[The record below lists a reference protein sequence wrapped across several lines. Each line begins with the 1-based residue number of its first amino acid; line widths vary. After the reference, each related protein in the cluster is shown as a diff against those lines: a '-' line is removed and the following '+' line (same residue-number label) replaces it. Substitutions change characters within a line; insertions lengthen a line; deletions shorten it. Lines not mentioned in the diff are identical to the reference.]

1 MVWLHRLLVVLV
13 TCLLG
18 ARVGAPAVPSLPPR
32 PTSVLQRTPVEHA
45 PPSTT
50 DADGTP
56 VGRCHASPEAARYRS
71 RHGGSGPSRPRP
83 TPQTAGAES
92 PPQRPSG
99 DGVVYQHG
107 TGWSAGGCHEDQTRE
122 HQRTRHALQDGVG
135 ASNVEWPQAANSGRF
150 VTAFSSTPLAWP
162 RRASG
167 PSTVNQEVVGEA
179 SLVPARRAERAM
191 WAYCKRRPTPRGAT
205 RASDNP

>member
-83 TPQTAGAES
+83 TPQTAGAEP

-135 ASNVEWPQAANSGRF
+135 ASNVEWPQGCYKTADDRPTKTGRPRPGGWPNDQSRLR
-150 VTAFSSTPLAWP
+150 TP
-162 RRASG
+162 RRLRAATAHR
-167 PSTVNQEVVGEA
+167 PRRQWA
-179 SLVPARRAERAM
+179 SLPGRA
-191 WAYCKRRPTPRGAT
+191 TLLV
-205 RASDNP
+205 

>member
-83 TPQTAGAES
+83 TPQTAGAEP

-150 VTAFSSTPLAWP
+150 VTAFSEAPPQTAQSGRLPP
-162 RRASG
+162 R
-167 PSTVNQEVVGEA
+167 
-179 SLVPARRAERAM
+179 
-191 WAYCKRRPTPRGAT
+191 
-205 RASDNP
+205 